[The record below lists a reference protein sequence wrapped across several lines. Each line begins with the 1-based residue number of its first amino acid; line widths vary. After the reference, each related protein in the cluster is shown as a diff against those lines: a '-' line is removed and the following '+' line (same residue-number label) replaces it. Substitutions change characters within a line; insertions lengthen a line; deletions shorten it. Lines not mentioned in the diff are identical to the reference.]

1 MKRTKIIDK
10 PLARLI
16 RRKKEKKQIIN
27 IRNERE
33 NNTTD
38 AVAIKRM
45 IRQCYEQFYTIK
57 LKLDEMDKFLERFEL
72 PKLTQA
78 EVDNLSSLISIF

>member
-1 MKRTKIIDK
+1 MKRIKIIDK

-33 NNTTD
+33 NITTD

-57 LKLDEMDKFLERFEL
+57 LNLDEMDKFLERFKL